1 MSKKPNVKK
10 IAVLSI
16 LSAITVIVAFIPLK
30 TLGLEI
36 TFTMIPVAVGAV
48 LYGPSGG
55 ALIGGVFGA
64 VSFLQCLGY
73 SPFGAA
79 LLAINPFYTFIVC
92 VPTRILAGLLAGLIY
107 RLLKKGFKSDIP
119 ALLVSSLAA
128 PVFNTLFFMS
138 SLTLFFYKTDY
149 LQGYVSGLGAANP
162 VTFILLFVGI
172 NGLVEIICGFAVA
185 FPCAKALSKY
195 LKQNPGFNINSVNL
209 VTEKI

>member
-55 ALIGGVFGA
+55 ALIGGVFGS

-92 VPTRILAGLLAGLIY
+92 VPTRILAGLLAGVIY
-107 RLLKKGFKSDIP
+107 RLLKKSFKSDIP

-138 SLTLFFYKTDY
+138 S
-149 LQGYVSGLGAANP
+149 
-162 VTFILLFVGI
+162 
-172 NGLVEIICGFAVA
+172 
-185 FPCAKALSKY
+185 
-195 LKQNPGFNINSVNL
+195 
-209 VTEKI
+209 

>member
-79 LLAINPFYTFIVC
+79 
-92 VPTRILAGLLAGLIY
+92 
-107 RLLKKGFKSDIP
+107 RLVGSEMCIRDRRRT
-119 ALLVSSLAA
+119 SRNQ
-128 PVFNTLFFMS
+128 PVLHLYCLCSHPYFSRSFSRF
-138 SLTLFFYKTDY
+138 D
-149 LQGYVSGLGAANP
+149 LQTA
-162 VTFILLFVGI
+162 
-172 NGLVEIICGFAVA
+172 
-185 FPCAKALSKY
+185 
-195 LKQNPGFNINSVNL
+195 
-209 VTEKI
+209 